1 MKKSIFAVLVAATAM
16 LSSCHNGT
24 PKANLKTEIDTI
36 SYELGIAMSPGE
48 QLVGYLTQA
57 GRDSAYVDEF
67 LKGFSEGMKVGDNKK
82 KMAYYIGVMQGLQSK
97 MQMPQ
102 LESQI
107 FSGDSTK
114 KVNMKNFIS
123 GYTALVKNKTALK
136 IDGKL
141 VDREEA
147 NKHIM
152 AYIYKKQKTASA
164 EFMAA
169 KGKEAGVQKLEKGVL
184 YKVIENSNSTER
196 ATVNDSVVVKYE
208 GTLTAGQVFDTSANQ
223 PDGVATLSLKNVIEG
238 WKIAL
243 PQMPVGAT
251 WEIYIP
257 YDLAY
262 GEQGTGPIPPYSALT
277 FKITL
282 VKIVK

>member
-1 MKKSIFAVLVAATAM
+1 MKKSIFAAIIAATAL

-24 PKANLKTEIDTI
+24 PKANLKSEIDTV

-57 GRDSAYVDEF
+57 GSDSAYVDEF

-82 KMAYYIGVMQGLQSK
+82 KMAYYIGVMQGLQNK

-152 AYIYKKQKTASA
+152 SYIYKKQQSASA

-169 KGKEAGVQKLEKGVL
+169 KEKEAGVQKLDKGVL

-196 ATVNDSVVVKYE
+196 ATANDSVVVKYE
-208 GTLTAGQVFDTSANQ
+208 GLLSGGQVFDTSANQ
-223 PDGVATLSLKNVIEG
+223 PNGVATLSLKNVIEG

>member
-57 GRDSAYVDEF
+57 GSDSAYVE
-67 LKGFSEGMKVGDNKK
+67 GFSEGMKVGDNKK

-123 GYTALVKNKTALK
+123 GYTALVKHKTALK

-152 AYIYKKQKTASA
+152 AYIYGKQKTASA

-243 PQMPVGAT
+243 PHMPVGAT

>member
-1 MKKSIFAVLVAATAM
+1 MKKSIFAVLVAAPAM

-57 GRDSAYVDEF
+57 GSDSAYVDEF

-123 GYTALVKNKTALK
+123 GYTALVKHKTALK

-152 AYIYKKQKTASA
+152 AYIYGKQKTASA

>member
-1 MKKSIFAVLVAATAM
+1 M
-16 LSSCHNGT
+16 
-24 PKANLKTEIDTI
+24 KTEIDTI

-57 GRDSAYVDEF
+57 GSDSAYVDEF

-123 GYTALVKNKTALK
+123 GYTALVKHKTALK

-152 AYIYKKQKTASA
+152 AYIYGKQKTASA